1 MRLEVLEQ
9 NKHLLHQGIEL
20 LRSLDDSQY
29 AQGGGPAGDRASVGA
44 HLRHALDFYQALLQ
58 GVEGGRIDYD
68 ARSRE
73 QELETNRTIAV
84 QRIHGILTGLEEL
97 SDESADRP
105 LQVKADAPPTDVP
118 FQVWSRS
125 SLKRELQALLG
136 HTVHHYAL
144 IALTLHC
151 QGFEVAPEFGV
162 APSTLAYWSESS

>member
-1 MRLEVLEQ
+1 MRLDVLEQ

-20 LRSLDDSQY
+20 LRSLDDSRY
-29 AQGGGPAGDRASVGA
+29 GQGGGPANDRASVGS

-58 GVEGGRIDYD
+58 GAEGGRIDYD

-73 QELETNRTIAV
+73 QEIESDRTLAIDRI
-84 QRIHGILTGLEEL
+84 QRILAGLEEL
-97 SDESADRP
+97 LDESSDRP

-125 SLKRELQALLG
+125 SLKREFQFLLN

-144 IALTLHC
+144 IALTLHF
-151 QGFEVAPEFGV
+151 QGFETDPEFGV
-162 APSTLAYWSESS
+162 APSTLSYWSESS